1 MGVPPEDSTIRIW
14 DLGFPSGFWFLV
26 SDFWFSAML
35 DLFDFF
41 RLALSWIVGIYAT
54 IITFQSLWN
63 WYIWLGSS
71 DKYIALIRR
80 YVLVHGLRLR
90 FRAFW
95 GDVIICLLLS
105 VAFIL
110 LWRAHGR
117 VEQLRVALESL
128 RQPVKPPTW
137 RMAQQH

>member
-1 MGVPPEDSTIRIW
+1 LVSDF
-14 DLGFPSGFWFLV
+14 GFGISFWFLV
-26 SDFWFSAML
+26 SDFWFPAMP

-63 WYIWLGSS
+63 WYVWLGSS

-80 YVLVHGLRLR
+80 YVIVHGLRLR

-117 VEQLRVALESL
+117 VEQLRVALDSL
-128 RQPVKPPTW
+128 RQPEKQPTW
-137 RMAQQH
+137 RMNQQH